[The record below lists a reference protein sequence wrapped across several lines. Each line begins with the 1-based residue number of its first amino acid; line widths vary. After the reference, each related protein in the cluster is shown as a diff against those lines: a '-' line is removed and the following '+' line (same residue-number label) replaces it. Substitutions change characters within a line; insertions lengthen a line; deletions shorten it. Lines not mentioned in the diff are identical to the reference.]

1 MPSHQYEPELEV
13 EFVEQDFIRFHKG
26 RIYFFSQTD
35 QKELDCRDLVF
46 FNTDSLTGKKKKV
59 QQKLQVARLY
69 TTTYTLGV
77 VDIASQPHGHFCAR
91 PVRVVFVILS
101 KLFLWLL
108 LLHLR
113 CDGDTGGRP
122 RGAGID
128 WLLWS
133 VQWFSFDRSVT
144 RHRRHALLDRDRL
157 RQLI

>member
-1 MPSHQYEPELEV
+1 MIP
-13 EFVEQDFIRFHKG
+13 IR
-26 RIYFFSQTD
+26 
-35 QKELDCRDLVF
+35 
-46 FNTDSLTGKKKKV
+46 KKKKV
-59 QQKLQVARLY
+59 QEKLQVARLY

-101 KLFLWLL
+101 QLFLWLL

-113 CDGDTGGRP
+113 RDGDTGGRP
-122 RGAGID
+122 GGAGVD